1 MTQYE
6 VVSAFNEMSLRTD
19 HNVDSTKIE
28 SILMYDAVLLADS
41 LWTAPA
47 DGVNV
52 KAGDMWA
59 HIVSANHVAKIGW
72 VAVKH
77 LGDVYCTYKDT
88 SLPAPI
94 HTDTE
99 NISNKPSDGQLA
111 GLVTVRKWGDPAL
124 YALDG
129 MSTADIQVGNF
140 QEVPLFHT
148 YKDKPTHGEF
158 GAISAFQMLGQTE
171 LDILKSIQP
180 DDAKIYGYHLKQ
192 KMNWL
197 IGSPSVR
204 PPEQIYWSEEHGW
217 DDPALKVFCFGTL
230 VFGGQKV
237 LVETDAAG
245 QKVEYALFGSYRKK
259 GINEWIPFY
268 KIVGMRRTEAGRP
281 VEELLREGKMQ
292 ICTCANR
299 GGKGENLYT
308 ETLKGIVY
316 HPVWSPLDY
325 PSNYGNA
332 LYLAKEFCIS

>member
-6 VVSAFNEMSLRTD
+6 VISEFNEMSLRAD

-28 SILMYDAVLLADS
+28 SIVMFETVMLADR

-47 DGVNV
+47 DGANF
-52 KAGDMWA
+52 KAGDIWA
-59 HIVSANHVAKIGW
+59 HIISVNHVAKNGW

-77 LGDVYCTYKDT
+77 LGDVYCTYRDT
-88 SLPAPI
+88 ALPAPV
-94 HTDTE
+94 HTTTE
-99 NISNKPSDGQLA
+99 NASKPLTDSQLT
-111 GLVTVRKWGDPAL
+111 GVVTVRKWGDPIL

-129 MSTADIQVGNF
+129 MSTADIKIGNF
-140 QEVPLFHT
+140 QEVPLFHP

-158 GAISAFQMLGQTE
+158 GAITSFQELGRAE
-171 LDILKSIQP
+171 LDFLKKIQP
-180 DDAKIYGYHLKQ
+180 DDAKTYGFDLKK

-197 IGSPSVR
+197 IGPHNVR
-204 PPEQIYWSEEHGW
+204 PPGQIYWSEDFGW
-217 DDPALKVFCFGTL
+217 DDPKLIHFRFGTL

-237 LVETDAAG
+237 LVETDSAG
-245 QKVEYALFGSYRKK
+245 QKMEYSFVGKYRKK
-259 GINEWIPFY
+259 ESNESIPCY
-268 KIVGMRRTEAGRP
+268 KIVGMRRAETGRP
-281 VEELLREGKMQ
+281 VAELLREGKIQ

-299 GGKGENLYT
+299 GGKGEDQYT

-332 LYLAKEFCIS
+332 LYLPKGFCI